1 MVRQRLTRAISA
13 SANAAG
19 VATFLLEYVPTS
31 QFWTITVNIPT
42 APASAES
49 VATAGGSTYGQ
60 WRGSNSWGPLLVGN
74 GEQLIVTTSGLLAG
88 VQYVLQAVG
97 FAQTEG
103 TPDYTYPLA
112 YADTVT
118 TSIEDLFIGSISGV
132 TTYTISVPISPAWR
146 SLWVAV
152 AWANAATDTI
162 SVTGDQSTIELQSFQ
177 PPYFKNAKDV
187 FYRYPLIAGL
197 DSSVTL
203 TLTSSANFS
212 AWWGADLSDI
222 DIATYSTIAEVLGL
236 TFEAASTGV
245 TYAPYNGLEG
255 AGYTFTT
262 IPAGA
267 ATVDATIDVENALGT
282 SWSAAT
288 LPTSHAWQVAL
299 SGLNAVAVPATASTA
314 AAYSTNGGQTWS
326 AATLPTSQAWQV
338 ALSGLNAVAVPNI
351 GTAGTAAA
359 YSTNGGQT
367 WTAATLPTSQEWALA
382 LSGLNAVAVPTNAS
396 SSSAAAYSTNGG
408 QTWTAA
414 TLPAAGYWQVA
425 VSGSVAVA
433 WLYNTASTTA
443 AYSTNGGQTWSAA
456 TLPTSHAWQVALSGS
471 VAVAVPLGGASTAAA
486 YSTNGG
492 QTWSAATLPTSQ
504 NWAVAASG
512 LNAVAVPAT
521 ASTAAAYSTNGGQTW
536 SAATLPT
543 SQEWQVALSGL
554 NAVAVPSISTASTA
568 AAYSTNGGQTWSA
581 ATLPTSQE
589 WALAL
594 SGSTA
599 VAVPTN
605 ASSSSAAAYMAPI
618 VPPFPFTISSIGQTS
633 LTTYSSQSITTT
645 GLQTWPFTVTP
656 AIDTS
661 YYLVAA
667 TADGAFWSIPAP
679 SGDIVALGS
688 YVSNT
693 APSPL
698 TNVISV
704 TYQIFT
710 PMAGVDMTITDALG
724 NVVGTISL
732 GTSAGIYTAHLSYAV
747 PSGTVLIASAP
758 EANAYWKI
766 YTWVATNG

>member
-299 SGLNAVAVPATASTA
+299 SGSVAVAVPLGGASTA

-433 WLYNTASTTA
+433 WLYNTASTT
-443 AYSTNGGQTWSAA
+443 
-456 TLPTSHAWQVALSGS
+456 
-471 VAVAVPLGGASTAAA
+471 AA